1 MNNYLVNGNQVS
13 VAPEGSMSIFGKLP
27 AGRYTIEVPPMGSPY
42 LQRVPELTVP
52 GKIYGDTSIVDRVVK
67 TYLDRTDR
75 NTGVLF
81 HGVRGSGKSVTAKLI
96 ANKLL
101 HEYDIPIVMLDFNQI
116 SRATLSVIEDI
127 DCPCVVFIDE
137 LDKVREWEQTDM
149 LLGVLDGTSV
159 GSKLFICT
167 ANDLY
172 EINKNMLNRPGRI
185 YYSVE
190 FGTLTDAQIREYC
203 EDNLLDSSDSIVRGI
218 LQVSRLVEGLTFDLL
233 SSLVEELNRFGG
245 DPLEVAKILNIEV
258 DLKGTYTLNIFDKN
272 NRQIQLSGKYDSWWL
287 DFDPSDGCERISYY
301 VNKAGDP
308 MTVDSFDPDAIDD
321 TAEFRFFDYCFDG
334 VDDSG
339 NLYYLKDDGLRL
351 VATKNYKKLGKVF

>member
-137 LDKVREWEQTDM
+137 LDKVRDWEHTDM

-190 FGTLTDAQIREYC
+190 FGKLTDAQIREYC
-203 EDNLLDSSDSIVRGI
+203 EDNLLDSSDSTLRGI

-258 DLKGTYTLNIFDKN
+258 DLKGTYTLNIFDKSN
-272 NRQIQLSGKYDSWWL
+272 KQIQLSGRYDSWWL
-287 DFDPSDGCERISYY
+287 DFDPSDGCERVSYY
-301 VNKAGDP
+301 VNKAGKP
-308 MTVDSFDPDAIDD
+308 MTVDSFDTDAIGD
-321 TAEFRFFDYCFDG
+321 TAEFNFFDYCFDG
-334 VDDSG
+334 VDDNG
-339 NLYYLKDDGLRL
+339 NLYYVKDNGLRL
-351 VATKNYKKLGKVF
+351 VATKNFKKLGKVF